1 MPIITLNKRSS
12 QSSPLSTAQVDA
24 NWSSLEAVIA
34 TLGSGTGSVTSVGIT
49 DSTSILVVGNSPIT
63 GSGNISLSLAS
74 QSANRVF
81 VSPNGSS
88 GTPTFRALLAA
99 DLPTVTVAKGG
110 TNSTTA
116 LSNNRVMIS
125 SGGSIVESSTID
137 TTELGFLNG
146 IGGLSA
152 GFLKTTGSALTST
165 GSSTISLTA
174 DVSGILPQANGGTGV
189 AGSTSNGQLLIGN
202 GTGFVLG
209 TITEGSGISV
219 TNGSGSITITNTGL
233 PSLNTLTGAVAITTG
248 NSGTDF
254 NVSTSAPNVV
264 LNIPSSSA
272 TNRGLLTS
280 ADWSTFNA
288 KEPAVTK
295 GNLTEATSSVLTIT
309 GGSNAVIGSGTTIQV
324 KLATT
329 SQNGYLSSTDWTT
342 FNNKIGGN
350 FNTVAGGSLT
360 FAYDIWYTSANA
372 TTPQITSSDIGKIIF
387 IKNTNTAASSTITG
401 YASDTMD
408 THRSIILGHGASG
421 EGGIMIQAITTTTW
435 LVLST
440 TGDITYS

>member
-63 GSGNISLSLAS
+63 GSGNMSLSLAS
-74 QSANRVF
+74 QTANKVF
-81 VSPNGSS
+81 VSPDGSS

-116 LSNNRVMIS
+116 LGNNKVMIS
-125 SGGSIVESSTID
+125 SGGAIVESSTVT
-137 TTELGFLNG
+137 TTELGFLDG

-152 GFLKTTGSALTST
+152 GFLKTTGSALTS
-165 GSSTISLTA
+165 SSTISLTA

-189 AGSTSNGQLLIGN
+189 AGSTANGQLLIGN
-202 GTGFVLG
+202 ATGFVLG
-209 TITEGSGISV
+209 TITAGTGISV
-219 TNGSGSITITNTGL
+219 TNGSGSITIANTGL

-254 NVSTSAPNVV
+254 NISASAPNVV

-295 GNLTEATSSVLTIT
+295 GNLTEATSSVLTII

-324 KLATT
+324 KAATT
-329 SQNGYLSSTDWTT
+329 SQSGYLSSTDWTT

-350 FNTVAGGSLT
+350 FSIVAGGSLT

-372 TTPQITSSDIGKIIF
+372 TTPEITSSDIGKIIF
-387 IKNTNTAASSTITG
+387 IKNTNASASTTITG

-408 THRSIILGHGASG
+408 THRTIVLGHGASG
-421 EGGIMIQAITTTTW
+421 EGGIMIQAITTSTW
-435 LVLST
+435 YVLST
-440 TGDITYS
+440 TGAITYS

>member
-49 DSTSILVVGNSPIT
+49 DSTNILVVGNSPIT
-63 GSGNISLSLAS
+63 GSGNMSLSLAS

-81 VSPNGSS
+81 IAPDGSS

-125 SGGSIVESSTID
+125 SGGSIVESPTID

-152 GFLKTTGSALTST
+152 GFLKTTGSALTS
-165 GSSTISLTA
+165 SSAISLTA

-209 TITEGSGISV
+209 TITAGSGISI
-219 TNGSGSITITNTGL
+219 TNGIGSITIDNIGL
-233 PSLNTLTGAVAITTG
+233 PSLNTLTGAVSITTG

-254 NVSTSAPNVV
+254 NVATSAPNVV
-264 LNIPSSSA
+264 LNIPDSSA

-309 GGSNAVIGSGTTIQV
+309 GGTGAVIGGSGTTIQV
-324 KLATT
+324 KQATT
-329 SQNGYLSSTDWTT
+329 SQSGYLSSTDWTT
-342 FNNKIGGN
+342 FNNKIGGS
-350 FNTVAGGSLT
+350 FTTVAGGTIT
-360 FAYDIWYTSANA
+360 FSYDIWYTSAN
-372 TTPQITSSDIGKIIF
+372 TTLPNITSTDVGKVLF
-387 IKNTNTAASSTITG
+387 VKNVNNSGSITLTPDG
-401 YASDTMD
+401 SDTID
-408 THRSIILGHGASG
+408 GQSSIGLSHGSKNQ
-421 EGGIMIQAITTTTW
+421 GGVMIQATTTSTW
-435 LVLST
+435 YILSH
-440 TGDITYS
+440 TGTIS